1 MNGGKRM
8 TTEVDKKMSTIFWT
22 TYYLKNHTESYRKRQ
37 RNSGKKLDN
46 INNEKS
52 EP

>member
-37 RNSGKKLDN
+37 RNSGKN
-46 INNEKS
+46 WTT
-52 EP
+52 